1 MPVTLATKI
10 SPEILAQSSNI
21 LIISTI
27 LVLPSE
33 TSIAPGKETNYD
45 ISATTNIRN
54 APNSLTTTTVTAES
68 KELRTQ
74 LPVVLDVS
82 IAEALSGE
90 DHSFT
95 LSN

>member
-27 LVLPSE
+27 LVLPSK

-45 ISATTNIRN
+45 ISATTNI
-54 APNSLTTTTVTAES
+54 NSLTTTTVTAES